1 MEPPNDPDIESLDA
15 EGIQQLNPLDRHRI
29 RIRWAAI
36 GVAIIVILAIGAVEF
51 YILKCL
57 TKLQELG
64 DLGVLLAISPILSIT
79 VIVTFILIG
88 SFKRSADSE
97 INLPVGAT
105 KVAQVLTGSSE

>member
-51 YILKCL
+51 F
-57 TKLQELG
+57 
-64 DLGVLLAISPILSIT
+64 
-79 VIVTFILIG
+79 TF
-88 SFKRSADSE
+88 
-97 INLPVGAT
+97 
-105 KVAQVLTGSSE
+105 